1 MMWTEARCFMQVKPA
16 SSTEL
21 AQSPIPVR
29 RVRNSYINKFQL
41 PRLCVVDDLSSN
53 GRMVAVM
60 ATWLSERQ
68 EGAQVL
74 PATCSLLCFGKKV
87 VPQPGIRIIQ
97 FFLGTTES

>member
-1 MMWTEARCFMQVKPA
+1 M
-16 SSTEL
+16 
-21 AQSPIPVR
+21 
-29 RVRNSYINKFQL
+29 
-41 PRLCVVDDLSSN
+41 VDDLSSN

-68 EGAQVL
+68 EGAPGASSDLL
-74 PATCSLLCFGKKV
+74 PIMLWQRKV